1 MEHIVFVDRI
11 TSSIYEYL
19 INHILYSKSF
29 ETYKQEY
36 IAKQDKQKSL
46 NEIME
51 SNDFIKFTFIIMSI
65 KTDFNTEFSYNNYKG
80 LYSQLI
86 NNIYIHVLHC
96 FNNDQINVDNNT
108 NLINDDLIK
117 SLLKSIKKYYIKT
130 KDEEIRKDFYIQ
142 IKKLIK
148 SFNSVVINQEINT
161 KIKEIYQEL

>member
-29 ETYKQEY
+29 ETYKKEY
-36 IAKQDKQKSL
+36 INKYIKQKTE
-46 NEIME
+46 NEILI

-65 KTDFNTEFSYNNYKG
+65 KTDFNTEFSYKNYKG

-96 FNNDQINVDNNT
+96 FNNDQFNLDNNT

>member
-1 MEHIVFVDRI
+1 MEHITFIDRI

-51 SNDFIKFTFIIMSI
+51 SNEFIKFTFIIMSI
-65 KTDFNTEFSYNNYKG
+65 KTDFNTEFSYKNYKG

-96 FNNDQINVDNNT
+96 FNKDQFNLNNNT

-142 IKKLIK
+142 IKRLIK

>member
-29 ETYKQEY
+29 ETYKKEY
-36 IAKQDKQKSL
+36 INKYIKQKTE
-46 NEIME
+46 NEILM

-65 KTDFNTEFSYNNYKG
+65 KTDFNTEFSYKNYKS

-86 NNIYIHVLHC
+86 NNIYIHVLYC
-96 FNNDQINVDNNT
+96 FNKDQLNLDNNT
-108 NLINDDLIK
+108 NLIHDDLIK
-117 SLLKSIKKYYIKT
+117 SLLKSIKRYYIKT

>member
-1 MEHIVFVDRI
+1 MEHITFIDRV

-29 ETYKQEY
+29 ETYKKEY
-36 IAKQDKQKSL
+36 INKYIKQKTE
-46 NEIME
+46 NEILM

-80 LYSQLI
+80 LYNQLI
-86 NNIYIHVLHC
+86 NNIYINVLHC
-96 FNNDQINVDNNT
+96 FNNDQINLDNNT
-108 NLINDDLIK
+108 NLINDNLIK

-142 IKKLIK
+142 IKRLIK

>member
-1 MEHIVFVDRI
+1 M
-11 TSSIYEYL
+11 
-19 INHILYSKSF
+19 
-29 ETYKQEY
+29 
-36 IAKQDKQKSL
+36 
-46 NEIME
+46 

-65 KTDFNTEFSYNNYKG
+65 KTDFNTEFSYKNYKG

-86 NNIYIHVLHC
+86 NNIYIHVLQC
-96 FNNDQINVDNNT
+96 FNKDQFNLNNNT

>member
-11 TSSIYEYL
+11 TSSIYESL
-19 INHILYSKSF
+19 ISHILYSKSF

-36 IAKQDKQKSL
+36 INKYIKQKTE
-46 NEIME
+46 NEILM

-65 KTDFNTEFSYNNYKG
+65 KTDFNTEFSYKNYKG

-96 FNNDQINVDNNT
+96 FNNDQLNLDNNT

>member
-1 MEHIVFVDRI
+1 MEHITFIDRI
-11 TSSIYEYL
+11 TSSIYESL

-29 ETYKQEY
+29 ETYKEEY
-36 IAKQDKQKSL
+36 IGKYRKQKTE
-46 NEIME
+46 NEILE
-51 SNDFIKFTFIIMSI
+51 SIDFIKFTFIIMSI

-86 NNIYIHVLHC
+86 NNIYTHILHC
-96 FNNDQINVDNNT
+96 FDKDQFNSNNNV

-117 SLLKSIKKYYIKT
+117 NLLKSIKKYYIKT

-142 IKKLIK
+142 IKRLIK

>member
-29 ETYKQEY
+29 ETYKKEY
-36 IAKQDKQKSL
+36 INKYIKQKTE
-46 NEIME
+46 NEILM

-80 LYSQLI
+80 LYNQLI

-96 FNNDQINVDNNT
+96 FNNDQINLDNNT

-117 SLLKSIKKYYIKT
+117 SLLKSIKRYYIKT

-142 IKKLIK
+142 IKRLIK
-148 SFNSVVINQEINT
+148 SFNSEIIKQEINT

>member
-1 MEHIVFVDRI
+1 MEHITFIDRVA
-11 TSSIYEYL
+11 SSIYESL
-19 INHILYSKSF
+19 ISHILYSKSF
-29 ETYKQEY
+29 EAYKKEY
-36 IAKQDKQKSL
+36 INKYIKQKTE
-46 NEIME
+46 NEILI

-65 KTDFNTEFSYNNYKG
+65 KTDFNTEFSYKNYKS

-96 FNNDQINVDNNT
+96 FNNDQINLDNNT

>member
-1 MEHIVFVDRI
+1 MEHITFIDRV
-11 TSSIYEYL
+11 TSSIYESL
-19 INHILYSKSF
+19 ISHILYSKSF
-29 ETYKQEY
+29 EAYKKEY
-36 IAKQDKQKSL
+36 INKYIKQKTE
-46 NEIME
+46 NEILI

-65 KTDFNTEFSYNNYKG
+65 KTDFNTEFSYKNYKG

-86 NNIYIHVLHC
+86 NNIYIHVLQC
-96 FNNDQINVDNNT
+96 FNKDQFNLNNNT
-108 NLINDDLIK
+108 NLINDNLIK

>member
-11 TSSIYEYL
+11 TSSIYESL
-19 INHILYSKSF
+19 ISHILYSKSF
-29 ETYKQEY
+29 ETYKKEY
-36 IAKQDKQKSL
+36 INKYIKQKTE
-46 NEIME
+46 NEILM

-65 KTDFNTEFSYNNYKG
+65 KTDFNTEFSYKNYKG

-96 FNNDQINVDNNT
+96 FNKDQLNLDNNT

-117 SLLKSIKKYYIKT
+117 SLLKSIKRYYIKT

>member
-29 ETYKQEY
+29 ETYKKEY
-36 IAKQDKQKSL
+36 INKYIKQKTE
-46 NEIME
+46 NEILM

-80 LYSQLI
+80 LYNQLI
-86 NNIYIHVLHC
+86 NNIYVHVLHC
-96 FNNDQINVDNNT
+96 FNNDQINLDNNT
-108 NLINDDLIK
+108 SPINDDLIN
-117 SLLKSIKKYYIKT
+117 SLLKSIKRYYIKT

-142 IKKLIK
+142 IKRLIK
-148 SFNSVVINQEINT
+148 SFNSEIIKQEINT

>member
-29 ETYKQEY
+29 ETYKKEY
-36 IAKQDKQKSL
+36 INKYIKQKTE
-46 NEIME
+46 NEILM

-65 KTDFNTEFSYNNYKG
+65 KTDFNTEFSYKNYKG
-80 LYSQLI
+80 LYNQLI
-86 NNIYIHVLHC
+86 NNIYVHVLHC
-96 FNNDQINVDNNT
+96 FNNDQINLDNNT
-108 NLINDDLIK
+108 SPINDDLIN
-117 SLLKSIKKYYIKT
+117 SLLKSIKRYYIKT

-142 IKKLIK
+142 IKRLIK
-148 SFNSVVINQEINT
+148 SFNSEIIKQEINT